1 MVGDIVWAPFP
12 FTDLTQAKLR
22 PVLILA
28 DVKDGMELDW
38 IVCEITTS
46 LGHAREIPITRGDM
60 EAGGL
65 RIDSQV
71 RPDRLATLNESIF
84 RRTAG
89 RVSAAKLAEIAAAAR
104 SLF

>member
-28 DVKDGMELDW
+28 DVKDGAELDW

-46 LGHAREIPITRGDM
+46 VGHAREIPITRGDM

-71 RPDRLATLNESIF
+71 RPDRLATLNESVF

-89 RVSAAKLAEIAAAAR
+89 HISGTKLAEVTTAVR